1 MQDKRYYYELEDLI
15 NHFNLG
21 EQINFHQN
29 TNFNKIHTFYQK
41 VDALIMMSEHEGFCL
56 PIAEAQ
62 SHKLPVIAL
71 DRGAVGDTLGPNQ
84 LLFKEPDYDIFA
96 VALHRITQDQTL
108 REKVTTNGIN
118 NFNQRFHSEVVLGKL
133 LSLI

>member
-1 MQDKRYYYELEDLI
+1 
-15 NHFNLG
+15 
-21 EQINFHQN
+21 
-29 TNFNKIHTFYQK
+29 
-41 VDALIMMSEHEGFCL
+41 MSEHEGFCV

-62 SHKLPVIAL
+62 LYKLPIIAL
-71 DRGAVGDTLGPNQ
+71 DRGAVGETLGPNQ

-96 VALHRITQDQTL
+96 VALHRMTQDQTL
-108 REKVTTNGIN
+108 REKVKTNGIK